1 MEKNVK
7 KEAWLHF
14 CVSSIGGF
22 MGAYA
27 IINHC
32 DLLASSQTSNM
43 IHIVHNLFEPEH
55 SLLIYMVLAALVYAC
70 GNVTYVLLHKFI
82 KLDTKII
89 SLGLTSVA
97 FILVSVLNFVENSY
111 LAMLPLFFAAP
122 IQWNAYAGD
131 AGYGSSTFFSTNNI
145 RQTVT
150 SLTSYLID
158 GDIKMKH
165 KAQFFGMTLLFFH
178 IGGQRVCGADRLKV
192 IQGPVQAFHQVHKVG
207 VPPAGII
214 SCVLYVVQ
222 RGKGIFFRQK
232 VGSFRIHC

>member
-1 MEKNVK
+1 MEKSIK

-55 SLLIYMVLAALVYAC
+55 SLLVYMLLAALVYAC

-131 AGYGSSTFFSTNNI
+131 AGYGSSTIFSTNNI

-158 GDIKMKH
+158 GDIKMKR
-165 KAQFFGMTLLFFH
+165 KAQFFGMTLIFFH
-178 IGGQRVCGADRLKV
+178 IGVALASVAEIFWARESIWLGFLPLAVSSVCCMWYKEVKV
-192 IQGPVQAFHQVHKVG
+192 FFFGKKSEALEPLAEEQVN
-207 VPPAGII
+207 I
-214 SCVLYVVQ
+214 
-222 RGKGIFFRQK
+222 
-232 VGSFRIHC
+232 

>member
-131 AGYGSSTFFSTNNI
+131 AGYGSSTIFSTNNI

-178 IGGQRVCGADRLKV
+178 IGVALASVTEIFWARESIWWGFLPLAVSSVCCMWYKDVKVFSFGKKSEVLEPLADE
-192 IQGPVQAFHQVHKVG
+192 QVN
-207 VPPAGII
+207 I
-214 SCVLYVVQ
+214 
-222 RGKGIFFRQK
+222 
-232 VGSFRIHC
+232 